1 MRRGYNYLH
10 RKDTVT
16 YLPEIYTSQQLGL
29 INSPTGAQIV
39 NYKHTW
45 LSGTKQSFSTKMFHV
60 LRNQIGL
67 VLEKNSQIVQL
78 E

>member
-1 MRRGYNYLH
+1 MRRGDDYLH

-29 INSPTGAQIV
+29 INSTTGAQIV
-39 NYKHTW
+39 NYRHTW
-45 LSGTKQSFSTKMFHV
+45 LSCTKHSFSTKMFHV
-60 LRNQIGL
+60 LRNQVGF
-67 VLEKNSQIVQL
+67 VLEKNNQIVQL